1 MSTKQQ
7 LLALLEP
14 DSDTGAGNDVLVA
27 EGNGSTPL
35 VGDFRIDAALAELQ
49 QARIRSMSVRRAEV
63 TLRTLSRISS
73 ITASLMHDI
82 TTMLNN
88 SEETNADPV
97 EVLRHGA
104 RLPTRES
111 KRLAKVG
118 KQLEEMPQVKERLA
132 SGDITPDHAKAL
144 ANAAEKVG
152 PETVEAD
159 KELLEAADRMLP
171 DSFNRHARRWADR
184 KQIEA
189 GIDILEQQRQSRE
202 AKMWVEKETGLGVL
216 MAKMPRSQFELVRQA
231 VDYHYLQLLRKD
243 GDDPDGVRSP
253 TQRLHDVLFELLTNR
268 DADTGQF
275 LPEAVGVKAKAAT
288 QIIIVANLD
297 VIDGTNPDGQVEMLG
312 VGPVPPGILETFT
325 EDTQIAGMIY
335 GKAGRILWLGHN
347 QRLGNAAQRL
357 AVAIRDRGC
366 FQCGAPMHRCE
377 LHHIDEWHKDGGR
390 TDIDNLV
397 AVCRKHHRMLEE
409 ENLKVVRT
417 PNGGYQT
424 RPRDRPG

>member
-1 MSTKQQ
+1 MNIKQQ
-7 LLALLEP
+7 PLTLLPEP
-14 DSDTGAGNDVLVA
+14 SPANGDISTGQK
-27 EGNGSTPL
+27 NGSTP
-35 VGDFRIDAALAELQ
+35 VVSGHSRIDAALAELQ
-49 QARIRSMSVRRAEV
+49 QARIRSMSARQAEE
-63 TLRTLSRISS
+63 TLGTLSRISS

-82 TTMLNN
+82 TTMLNK
-88 SEETNADPV
+88 SEHDAVD
-97 EVLRHGA
+97 VLRHGA

-118 KQLEEMPQVKERLA
+118 KQLEAMPQVKERLA

-144 ANAAEKVG
+144 ATAAEKVG
-152 PETVEAD
+152 PQVVEAD
-159 KELLEAADRMLP
+159 EGLLEAADRMLP

-189 GIDILEQQRQSRE
+189 GINILERQKQSRE
-202 AKMWVEKETGLGVL
+202 AKLWVEKETGLGVL
-216 MAKMPRSQFELVRQA
+216 MAKMPRPQYELVRQA
-231 VDYHYLQLLRKD
+231 VDYHYLQHLRQD
-243 GDDPDGVRSP
+243 STDNRDPDAVRSP
-253 TQRLHDVLFELLTNR
+253 KQRLHDVLFELITNR
-268 DADTGQF
+268 DADTGEF

-288 QIIIVANLD
+288 QLIIVADLD
-297 VIDGTNPDGQVEMLG
+297 VIDGTNPDGVVEMLG
-312 VGPVPPGILETFT
+312 VGPVPPQIFNTFT
-325 EDTQIAGMIY
+325 DDTQIAGVVY

-377 LHHIDEWHKDGGR
+377 LHHIREWQRDGGP

-397 AVCRKHHRMLEE
+397 AVCRKHHRMLEV
-409 ENLKVVRT
+409 ENLRVVRT
-417 PNGGYQT
+417 PDGYQT

>member
-1 MSTKQQ
+1 M
-7 LLALLEP
+7 
-14 DSDTGAGNDVLVA
+14 G
-27 EGNGSTPL
+27 GS
-35 VGDFRIDAALAELQ
+35 RIDAALAELQ
-49 QARIRSMSVRRAEV
+49 QAKIRSMSARRAEE
-63 TLRTLSRISS
+63 TLGTLSRISS

-82 TTMLNN
+82 TTMLAA
-88 SEETNADPV
+88 SEQDADPV

-118 KQLEEMPQVKERLA
+118 KQLEAMPQVKEKLA

-152 PETVEAD
+152 PEVVEAD

-189 GIDILEQQRQSRE
+189 GIDFLERQRQSRE
-202 AKMWVEKETGLGVL
+202 AKLWVEKETGLGVL
-216 MAKMPRSQFELVRQA
+216 MTKMPRTQFELVRQA

-268 DADTGQF
+268 DADSGEF
-275 LPEAVGVKAKAAT
+275 LDDMAGAKAKAAT
-288 QIIIVANLD
+288 QVIIVANLD
-297 VIDGTNPDGQVEMLG
+297 VIDGTNPNGVVEMLG
-312 VGPVPPGILETFT
+312 VGPVPPGILNGLTD
-325 EDTQIAGMIY
+325 DTQIAGMVY

-377 LHHIDEWHKDGGR
+377 LHHIKEWNRDNGP

-397 AVCRKHHRMLEE
+397 AVCRKHHMMLET
-409 ENLKVVRT
+409 ENLQVIRT
-417 PNGGYQT
+417 PDGYQT

>member
-1 MSTKQQ
+1 MS
-7 LLALLEP
+7 A
-14 DSDTGAGNDVLVA
+14 
-27 EGNGSTPL
+27 
-35 VGDFRIDAALAELQ
+35 
-49 QARIRSMSVRRAEV
+49 RRAEE
-63 TLRTLSRISS
+63 TLGTLSRISS

-82 TTMLNN
+82 TTMLAANG
-88 SEETNADPV
+88 EDADAV

-118 KQLEEMPQVKERLA
+118 KQLEAMPQVKERLA

-152 PETVEAD
+152 PETVNSD
-159 KELLEAADRMLP
+159 PGLLEAADRMLP

-184 KQIEA
+184 RQIEA
-189 GIDILEQQRQSRE
+189 GIDFLERQKQARE
-202 AKMWVEKETGLGVL
+202 AKLWVEKETGLGVL
-216 MAKMPRSQFELVRQA
+216 MAKIPRPQYELVRQA

-243 GDDPDGVRSP
+243 SDDPDGVRSP

-268 DADTGQF
+268 NADTGI
-275 LPEAVGVKAKAAT
+275 PIDDMAGVRAKAAT
-288 QIIIVANLD
+288 QLIIVANLD
-297 VIDGTNPDGQVEMLG
+297 VIDGTNPDGVVDMLG
-312 VGPVPPGILETFT
+312 VGPVPPEILETFT
-325 EDTQIAGMIY
+325 EDTQIAGVVY
-335 GKAGRILWLGHN
+335 GKAGRILWLGRN

-377 LHHIDEWHKDGGR
+377 LHHIQEWNRDGGR

-397 AVCRKHHRMLEE
+397 AVCRKHHRQLEA

-417 PNGGYQT
+417 PDGYQT

>member
-1 MSTKQQ
+1 MSR
-7 LLALLEP
+7 
-14 DSDTGAGNDVLVA
+14 V
-27 EGNGSTPL
+27 
-35 VGDFRIDAALAELQ
+35 
-49 QARIRSMSVRRAEV
+49 RAERCLGLLGRMQTRV
-63 TLRTLSRISS
+63 S
-73 ITASLMHDI
+73 SLMCDI
-82 TTMLNN
+82 TRML
-88 SEETNADPV
+88 EEADPDV
-97 EVLRHGA
+97 DTAEVLRSRA
-104 RLPTRES
+104 RVPRRES
-111 KRLAKVG
+111 KRIAKVSR
-118 KQLEEMPQVKERLA
+118 QLSDMPKTRELFTE
-132 SGDITPDHAKAL
+132 GDITLDQASAL

-159 KELLEAADRMLP
+159 KKLLEAADRMLP

-189 GIDILEQQRQSRE
+189 GIDFLERQRQARE
-202 AKMWVEKETGLGVL
+202 AKMWVEKETGLGIL
-216 MAKMPRSQFELVRQA
+216 MAKMPRTQYELVRQA

-243 GDDPDGVRSP
+243 GDNPVGVRSP

-275 LPEAVGVKAKAAT
+275 IEDSVGVRAKAAT
-288 QIIIVANLD
+288 QLIIVANLD

-312 VGPVPPGILETFT
+312 VGPVPPEILETFT
-325 EDTQIAGMIY
+325 EDTQIAGVIY
-335 GKAGRILWLGHN
+335 GKAGRILWLGRN

-377 LHHIDEWHKDGGR
+377 LHHIDEWNRDGGR

-397 AVCRKHHRMLEE
+397 AVCRKHHRMLEV
-409 ENLKVVRT
+409 ENLRVVRT
-417 PNGGYQT
+417 PDGYQT